1 MDQANNPRPFRCIV
15 TIFVRRHSVEMLKS
29 QQSWGFKRVTIE
41 MAIDQFKL
49 GTQLLIQVKLY
60 L

>member
-49 GTQLLIQVKLY
+49 GNSTANTS
-60 L
+60 